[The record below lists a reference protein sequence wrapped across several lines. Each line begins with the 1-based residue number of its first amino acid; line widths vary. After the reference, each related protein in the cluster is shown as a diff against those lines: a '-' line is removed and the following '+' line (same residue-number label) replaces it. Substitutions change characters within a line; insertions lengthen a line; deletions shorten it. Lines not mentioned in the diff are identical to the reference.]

1 MNKILAI
8 DDIQDNL
15 TSIKAIISDA
25 FPDIEIYT
33 ALSGEKGFE
42 MAKREFPDVILL
54 DILMPGMDGYEVC
67 RLLKSDSE
75 MSDIPVVFLTALKE
89 SRQSRIKALEAG
101 AEAFLS
107 KPIDETEMTSQIKA
121 MLKIR
126 AANIFKR
133 DEKKRL
139 EALVKSRTEE
149 LELELRERIKA
160 DAEVRSREEKFR
172 TLVSQMQLGL
182 AVHEIVL
189 NEKGVPIDYLFLDVN
204 PAYERVTGLKR
215 ERVIGKRVLEVL
227 PKTEQFWIETYGRVA
242 LTGESISFENYS
254 GELGRYY
261 NVTAYKNRENEFA
274 VLVEDITDKKKFEEK
289 LKTSDKIFN
298 HVLDMICIAGFDG
311 FFKDLNPSWER
322 ELGWSTEEL
331 LSKPYMEFV
340 HPRDRDST
348 ANISNTIINGREVY
362 RFENRYICKDGSV
375 KWLSWNSYPYKE
387 DNIMFGVARDI
398 TKQKRDEQK
407 QQVLYEVSRASANA
421 SSLEVILEVIRREL
435 CKVMDA
441 NNFFVA
447 TYNPKEDKLKKV
459 LFIDEKDEIE
469 EWEARDTLSG
479 WVIKRE
485 SLLLMNKE
493 ELISFANENGMKLI
507 GTLCES
513 WLGVPIIVEEAPVA
527 VMVVQSYENKN
538 AYDAS
543 SMRMMEMI
551 AHEIAIVMQ
560 RISMIENLILAKE
573 KAEESD
579 RLKTAF
585 LANMSHEIRTPM
597 NGIMGFLQL
606 INDVEVSVSDRDY
619 YFDIINKSGERLLS
633 TINDIIEISKIE
645 SGQVLIHKTFLNI
658 QEILEFH
665 FNFFKKQADEKDLTL
680 ILDFKDEQNSRQT
693 YYSDQRILYGIFTNL
708 IKNAIKFTEKGFVE
722 FGNYFTEDLVVFYVK
737 DSGIGISPDRID
749 AIFERFVQADLD
761 FTRPHEGSG
770 LGLSI
775 VKAYVKLLNG
785 EIWVESK
792 VGIGSTFYFSITKQS
807 FNSDEELLEKL
818 ETSIETEDNSTTI
831 LVAED
836 DDISFQ
842 FLENVLIKEGY
853 KILHAVNGLET
864 ITIMENNPS
873 IPLILMDLRM
883 PAIDGLD
890 ATKKI
895 REFNKSVI
903 IIAQTVNALA
913 IDREIALKAGCNDYI
928 SKPINKSKLISM
940 VKKAL
945 NS

>member
-15 TSIKAIISDA
+15 TSLKAIISDA
-25 FPDIEIYT
+25 LPNVVLYT
-33 ALSGEKGFE
+33 ALSGEKGIE
-42 MAKREFPDVILL
+42 LAKREFPDVILL

-67 RLLKSDSE
+67 SFLKSDPE
-75 MSDIPVVFLTALKE
+75 MADIPVVFLTALKE
-89 SRQSRIKALEAG
+89 SRQNRIKALDAG
-101 AEAFLS
+101 AEAFLT
-107 KPIDETEMTSQIKA
+107 KPIDETELTSQIKA

-133 DEKKRL
+133 DEKIRL

-149 LELELRERIKA
+149 LEQELRERIKA
-160 DAEVRSREEKFR
+160 DTEVRNREEKFR

-182 AVHEIVL
+182 AVHQIVL
-189 NEKGVPIDYLFLDVN
+189 NEKGEPVDYLFLDVN

-215 ERVIGKRVLEVL
+215 ERIIGKSVMEVL
-227 PKTEQFWIETYGRVA
+227 PKTEKFWIETYGRVA

-274 VLVEDITDKKKFEEK
+274 VLVEDITDKKKFEK
-289 LKTSDKIFN
+289 RLKTSDKIFN

-331 LSKPYMEFV
+331 LSKPYVEFV
-340 HPRDRDST
+340 HPMDRDST
-348 ANISNTIINGREVY
+348 VKISNVIINGRVVY

-398 TKQKRDEQK
+398 TKQKRDEQA

-421 SSLEVILEVIRREL
+421 NSLEVILDVIRREM

-447 TYNPKEDKLKKV
+447 TYNSKTDKLKKV
-459 LFIDEKDEIE
+459 LFFDEKDEIE
-469 EWEARDTLSG
+469 EWEASCTLSG

-485 SLLLMNKE
+485 SLLLKDRE
-493 ELISFANENGMKLI
+493 ELVDFAKKNEIKLI
-507 GTLCES
+507 GSLCES
-513 WLGVPIIVEEAPVA
+513 WLGVPIIVEEKPIA
-527 VMVVQSYENKN
+527 VMVVQSYKDKN
-538 AYDAS
+538 AYDSA

-560 RISMIENLILAKE
+560 RISMIENLIHAKE
-573 KAEESD
+573 RAEESD

-606 INDVEVSVSDRDY
+606 LNDVDLTSDDRQY
-619 YFDIINKSGERLLS
+619 YFEIINKSGERLLN

-645 SGQVLIHKTFLNI
+645 SGQLNVVYSDVNLR
-658 QEILEFH
+658 EILNFHYEF
-665 FNFFKKQADEKDLTL
+665 FLKQTEEKGISLCVKNDKE
-680 ILDFKDEQNSRQT
+680 IANVIV
-693 YYSDQRILYGIFTNL
+693 SDQHFLDGILTNL
-708 IKNAIKFTEKGFVE
+708 IKNAIKFTDSGEIE
-722 FGNYFTEDLVVFYVK
+722 FGTFLKDESIVFYVR
-737 DSGIGISPDRID
+737 DTGIGISKNRQE

-761 FTRPHEGSG
+761 YKRPHEGSG

-775 VKAYVKLLNG
+775 VKAYSHLMKG
-785 EIWVESK
+785 EVWLDSEE
-792 VGIGSTFYFSITKQS
+792 GRGSTFYFALPYIPVTSNPESPRDISTLE
-807 FNSDEELLEKL
+807 DEDSSYKILIAEDDEISYKLLEKIL
-818 ETSIETEDNSTTI
+818 SEDRFTI
-831 LVAED
+831 IHVWNGED
-836 DDISFQ
+836 
-842 FLENVLIKEGY
+842 
-853 KILHAVNGLET
+853 AVCV
-864 ITIMENNPS
+864 MRNNPEIS
-873 IPLILMDLRM
+873 MILMDLRM
-883 PAIDGLD
+883 PLTDGLE
-890 ATKKI
+890 AAKKI
-895 REFNKSVI
+895 RQFNKSVK
-903 IIAQTVNALA
+903 IIAITINAFS
-913 IDREIALKAGCNDYI
+913 IDKEIALKSGCDDYI
-928 SKPINKSKLISM
+928 LKPVDKKTLINTI
-940 VKKAL
+940 KKHL
-945 NS
+945 VYI